1 MRNLMNNIN
10 IKGTFARDCDVILD
24 APADAKISIENTNAD
39 RVKTVYKIRDSE
51 NLKSK
56 ILEAVVEGTPPEV
69 IDNFITALNKLDAKS
84 DVSQVELSAYRS
96 GITKYLKPT
105 FEVAKF
111 TLDVFKEASQ
121 YF

>member
-1 MRNLMNNIN
+1 MNNIN